1 MLQRLKIFLLLAG
14 LTALPGL
21 AQGGPDAQGP
31 TTLTLAGSLGKMDLP
46 KGYVWIGESKAK
58 ELIKQNG
65 GSGENVIGLILP
77 NTEGDEF
84 AIELKYEDTGYV
96 EDKDAGKLDSK
107 AILKSYQEG
116 TEAQNEERKEK
127 GMAALHVTGWEQEP
141 SYDPKSHVVV
151 WSLQGENDKKEQ
163 FVNYN
168 TRVLT
173 RKGVLS
179 VNLMCDNKDLP
190 AVKPKSQALVKKITF
205 NQGERYEDF
214 KTGDKI
220 SAGGLAA
227 LIVGG
232 ALLAKK
238 GGLLGF
244 LLVMLKPLLLAFK
257 ALGAKFVVII
267 GAGIAYVGKM
277 IFGRKKASEEEI
289 S

>member
-1 MLQRLKIFLLLAG
+1 MLHRFKVLLLLAG
-14 LTALPGL
+14 LTAVPAL
-21 AQGGPDAQGP
+21 AQSGPDAEGP
-31 TTLTLAGSLGKMDLP
+31 TTLTLAGTVGKMDLP

-58 ELIKQNG
+58 ELIKKNG

-77 NTEGDEF
+77 NTKNADF
-84 AIELKYEDTGYV
+84 AVELKYEDTGYV
-96 EDKDAGKLDSK
+96 EDKDAGKLDAK
-107 AILKSYQEG
+107 EILKSYQEG

-141 SYDPKSHVVV
+141 SYDPKTHVVI
-151 WSLQGENDKKEQ
+151 WSLQGENDSKEQ

-190 AVKPKSQALVKKITF
+190 AVKPKSEALVKKISF

-244 LLVMLKPLLLAFK
+244 LFVMLKPLLLAFK
-257 ALGAKFVVII
+257 ALGAKVVVLI
-267 GAGIAYVGKM
+267 GAAIAYVGKA
-277 IFGRKKASEEEI
+277 IFGRKKNQEDLS
-289 S
+289 